1 MLTAWTLVFLFL
13 IVTAASF
20 TQRVTGFGFG
30 IVVMTVLP
38 YLLPSFG
45 EATTLSG
52 LLAIFTSLIPA
63 IRMRQFLH
71 WRKLWVILLTFL
83 LFSWGAVQLVTLVD
97 GRLLKHVLGGVLIA
111 VSLYFMFLNGRIR
124 LRPSVP
130 VQLGMG
136 SLSGVMGGLFAMQGP
151 PAVIY
156 FLGCAEGK
164 GEYLALTQWYFLI
177 GNAVMSLFR
186 AGSGLA
192 TDIVLKMWLIALPAV
207 FLGLWLGAR
216 VYARL
221 HVEALRKVVYAFLAV
236 AGLAA
241 LLA

>member
-1 MLTAWTLVFLFL
+1 MTGWSVIILLL

-45 EATTLSG
+45 EATALSG
-52 LLAIFTSLIPA
+52 LLAIFTSLVPA
-63 IRMRQFLH
+63 LRVRRFLP
-71 WRKLWVILLTFL
+71 WGKLWLILLSFL
-83 LFSWGAVQLVTLVD
+83 LVSWMAVRLVTRVD
-97 GRLLKHVLGGVLIA
+97 GRLLKHILGGVLVA
-111 VSLYFMFLNGRIR
+111 LSLYFMFVSGKIR

-136 SLSGVMGGLFAMQGP
+136 SLSGLMGGLFAMQGP

-156 FLGCAEGK
+156 FLGCARGK

-177 GNAVMSLFR
+177 GNVAMTFFR
-186 AGSGLA
+186 AGNGLA
-192 TDIVLKMWLIALPAV
+192 TGVVLKMWCIALPGV

-221 HVEALRKVVYAFLAV
+221 DADMLRKVVYAFLAV